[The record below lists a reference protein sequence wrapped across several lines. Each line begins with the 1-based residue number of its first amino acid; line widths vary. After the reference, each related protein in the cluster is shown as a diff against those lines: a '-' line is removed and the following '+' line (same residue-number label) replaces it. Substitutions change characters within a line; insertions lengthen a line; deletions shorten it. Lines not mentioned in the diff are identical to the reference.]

1 MTMDTPW
8 LTVVGLGEDGI
19 EALPATARALV
30 DGAEVLLGGKRHLA
44 MIPENDAERLTWR
57 IPLIDSI
64 ADIEA
69 HRGKRFVVMATGD
82 PMHYG
87 IAVTLAR
94 HFSSDEMLILPSA
107 GALSLACARL
117 GWPVASVECL
127 TLHGRPLETLR
138 AYLAPEHKLVILS
151 HDGTTPAAV
160 AAELVE
166 AGYGA
171 SGITV
176 FEHMGGDRER
186 RVQGTAESWG
196 EEEIVDFNTIAV
208 NCRGGS
214 RTKRYFGAPGL
225 RDRAFENDGQLTKR
239 EIRTLTISA
248 LAPSPGALLWDVGAG
263 AGSVAIEWM
272 LGARGA
278 EAIAI
283 EREAERIA
291 RIARNAAALG
301 VPGLK
306 PVHGEAPD
314 TMELLPRPNAIFI
327 GGSLN
332 VPGMVETCWARLK
345 PGGRLVANA
354 VSLESEALL
363 AKWREEL
370 GGNMV
375 RINISRA
382 KGVGTRTLWRPLTPV
397 TQWAAIK
404 DE

>member
-1 MTMDTPW
+1 M
-8 LTVVGLGEDGI
+8 GEDGI
-19 EALPATARALV
+19 EALPATARALI
-30 DGAEVLLGGKRHLA
+30 DSAEVLLGGKRHLA
-44 MIPENDAERLTWR
+44 MIPENGAIRLTWR
-57 IPLIDSI
+57 IPLIDSM

-69 HRGKRFVVMATGD
+69 HRGKRVVVMATGD

-94 HFSSDEMLILPSA
+94 HFSQHEMLVLPSA
-107 GALSLACARL
+107 GALSLACARM

-160 AAELVE
+160 AAELYD

-171 SGITV
+171 SEITV
-176 FEHMGGDRER
+176 FEHMGGDKER
-186 RVQGTAESWG
+186 RVEGKAESWT
-196 EEEIVDFNTIAV
+196 EQEIADLNTITV
-208 NCRGGS
+208 FCQGGS
-214 RTKRYFGAPGL
+214 RARRYFGAPGL
-225 RDRAFENDGQLTKR
+225 RDKTFENDGQLTKR
-239 EIRTLTISA
+239 EIRTLTLSS

-283 EREAERIA
+283 ERDAERIA
-291 RIARNAAALG
+291 RIARNAASLG

-314 TMELLPRPNAIFI
+314 VMELLPQPNAVFI
-327 GGSLN
+327 GGGLG

-363 AKWREEL
+363 ARWRDEL
-370 GGNMV
+370 GGTMV
-375 RINISRA
+375 RVNISRA
-382 KGVGTRTLWRPLTPV
+382 KGVGERRLWRPLTPV

-404 DE
+404 D

>member
-1 MTMDTPW
+1 MTVSTPW
-8 LTVVGLGEDGI
+8 LIVIGLGEDGLD
-19 EALPATARALV
+19 ALPAAFRALV
-30 DGAEVLLGGKRHLA
+30 DSAEVLLGGERHLA
-44 MIPENDAERLTWR
+44 MIPDSVAERLTWR
-57 IPLIDSI
+57 TPLVDSM
-64 ADIEA
+64 ADIKA
-69 HRGKRFVVMATGD
+69 HRGKRVVVLATGD

-87 IAVTLAR
+87 IGVTLAR
-94 HFSSDEMLILPSA
+94 HFAPEEMLILPTV
-107 GALSLACARL
+107 GALSLVCARL
-117 GWPVASVECL
+117 RWPVAEVECL

-138 AYLAPEHKLVILS
+138 AYLAPGHRLVILS
-151 HDGTTPAAV
+151 QDGITPAAV
-160 AAELVE
+160 AAELVA

-171 SGITV
+171 SEISV
-176 FEHMGGDRER
+176 FEHMVGDKER
-186 RVQGTAESWG
+186 RLDGRADGWPAQKIADLNS
-196 EEEIVDFNTIAV
+196 IAV
-208 NCRGGS
+208 TCQGGS
-214 RTKRYFGAPGL
+214 RAKRYFGAPGL

-239 EIRTLTISA
+239 EVRALTLSA
-248 LAPSPGALLWDVGAG
+248 LAPSPGAILWDIGAG
-263 AGSVAIEWM
+263 AGSIAIEWM

-283 EREAERIA
+283 ECDAERVA

-306 PVHGEAPD
+306 PVHGDAPD
-314 TMELLPRPNAIFI
+314 ATELLPPPDAIFI
-327 GGSLN
+327 GGGLT

-354 VSLESEALL
+354 VTLESETLFVR
-363 AKWREEL
+363 WREEL

-404 DE
+404 D